1 MKPFTAYLRDLHRN
15 YDFKVKIAGDLPEN
29 MKEHIT
35 LALSQ
40 YKVEKCSAGKR
51 LPIAET
57 HLDFPT
63 LKNQSVTIFDVTTAY
78 PTTSQMVR
86 NLLADRLKANF
97 EFIKVRSLQEDQE
110 IAINHEHDEPT
121 DKARLN
127 QHEMEFTPGGQDLVG
142 EKHKMALLKELNK
155 QKHTGEQYKGVND
168 EILAKAQPQHVKETP
183 VKQPLKINTSSAISS
198 KGPKLQPV
206 RTGHKI

>member
-63 LKNQSVTIFDVTTAY
+63 LKNQNVTIFDVTTSY

-86 NLLADRLKANF
+86 NLLADKLKTNF
-97 EFIKVRSLQEDQE
+97 EFVKVRSLQEDQE
-110 IAINHEHDEPT
+110 MEINHEHDAPT
-121 DKARLN
+121 EEARLN
-127 QHEMEFTPGGQDLVG
+127 QHEMEFTPGGQDMVG
-142 EKHKMALLKELNK
+142 EKQKMALLKELNK

-168 EILAKAQPQHVKETP
+168 QILAKAQPQHVKETP

>member
-1 MKPFTAYLRDLHRN
+1 MKPFTAYLRDLHRS
-15 YDFKVKIAGDLPEN
+15 YDFKVKIAGDLPDN

-35 LALSQ
+35 KALSQ
-40 YKVEKCSAGKR
+40 FQCEKCSAGKR

-63 LKNQSVTIFDVTTAY
+63 LKNQNVTIFDISTAY
-78 PTTSQMVR
+78 PTTSQMITT
-86 NLLADRLKANF
+86 LLADRLKTNF
-97 EFIKVRSLQEDQE
+97 EFIRVRSLQEDQE

-121 DKARLN
+121 KEAKLN
-127 QHEMEFTPGGQDLVG
+127 KLEMEFTPGGQDMVG
-142 EKHKMALLKELNK
+142 SQQMMSLLKELNK
-155 QKHTGEQYKGVND
+155 QKHYGEQYKGVND
-168 EILAKAQPQHVKETP
+168 QILAKAQPQHVKETP

>member
-15 YDFKVKIAGDLPEN
+15 YDFKVKIAGDLPSN

-40 YKVEKCSAGKR
+40 YKVESCSAGKR

-63 LKNQSVTIFDVTTAY
+63 LKNQNVTIFDVSTAY

-86 NLLADRLKANF
+86 NLLADKLKMNF
-97 EFIKVRSLQEDQE
+97 DFVRVRSLQEDQE
-110 IAINHEHDEPT
+110 IAINHEHDEH
-121 DKARLN
+121 DHEARLN
-127 QHEMEFTPGGQDLVG
+127 QHEMEFTPGGQDMVG

-155 QKHTGEQYKGVND
+155 QKHSGEQYKGVND
-168 EILAKAQPQHVKETP
+168 QILASNQPKHVKETP